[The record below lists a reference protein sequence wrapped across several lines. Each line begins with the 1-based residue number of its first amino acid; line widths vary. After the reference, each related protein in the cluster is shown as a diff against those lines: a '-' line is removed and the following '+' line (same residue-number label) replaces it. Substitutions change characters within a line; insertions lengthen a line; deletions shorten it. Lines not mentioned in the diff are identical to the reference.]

1 MMISVFLF
9 FLVVPLSLFLMGVW
23 IWSLVDCLTRPDDT
37 LEPSFGS
44 VSPKP
49 VWALIIFFAGII
61 GTIIYIF
68 VAGTKKAP
76 KRGAPPSRPAADSD
90 EVRRILEMIARGTI
104 TAADGQRL
112 LATLG
117 TTGAQAATAQPSP
130 ASPMRRG
137 LMIGCLLL
145 ILVPLLLLVAFFF
158 MRAHAM
164 ARSRQ
169 EMSMHQTQWIEE
181 QVQRQRSAQL
191 GENPLS
197 PVQATVTR
205 TMIITNSASTNPE

>member
-23 IWSLVDCLTRPDDT
+23 IWSLIDCLTRPDDT

-49 VWALIIFFAGII
+49 VWALIIFFTGII

-117 TTGAQAATAQPSP
+117 TTGAPSALAQPST
-130 ASPMRRG
+130 ATPMRCG
-137 LMIGCLLL
+137 LLIGCLILLL
-145 ILVPLLLLVAFFF
+145 IPLLLIVAFFF
-158 MRAHAM
+158 MRAHAV

-169 EMSMHQTQWIEE
+169 EMSMRQMKMLEE

-191 GENPLS
+191 GETPLS
-197 PVQATVTR
+197 PAQATVTR
-205 TMIITNSASTNPE
+205 TMIVTNSASTNPE

>member
-1 MMISVFLF
+1 MISVFLF

-23 IWSLVDCLTRPDDT
+23 IWSLIDCLTRPDDT

-49 VWALIIFFAGII
+49 VWALIIFFTGII

-117 TTGAQAATAQPSP
+117 TTGAPSALAQPST
-130 ASPMRRG
+130 ATPMRRG
-137 LMIGCLLL
+137 LMIGCLLMLL
-145 ILVPLLLLVAFFF
+145 IPPLLLVAFFF
-158 MRAHAM
+158 MRAHAV

-169 EMSMHQTQWIEE
+169 EMSMRQMQMIEE
-181 QVQRQRSAQL
+181 QVQRQRSGQL
-191 GENPLS
+191 GETPLS
-197 PVQATVTR
+197 LVPTTVR
-205 TMIITNSASTNPE
+205 TMIVTNSASLNPE